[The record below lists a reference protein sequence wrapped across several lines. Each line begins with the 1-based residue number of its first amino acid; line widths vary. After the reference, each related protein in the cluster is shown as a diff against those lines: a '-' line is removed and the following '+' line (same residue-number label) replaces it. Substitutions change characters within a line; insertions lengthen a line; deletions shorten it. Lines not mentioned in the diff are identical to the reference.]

1 MAYAPKTWQ
10 NGEVIG
16 ADDLNHLE
24 QGVASA
30 VGSSGGGLDMS
41 AYATKNNPEFSG
53 AMSMNRKSNSKIGR
67 AHV

>member
-30 VGSSGGGLDMS
+30 VGSSGGGPGYERLRHE
-41 AYATKNNPEFSG
+41 KQPGVFWRNVHE
-53 AMSMNRKSNSKIGR
+53 SKI
-67 AHV
+67 